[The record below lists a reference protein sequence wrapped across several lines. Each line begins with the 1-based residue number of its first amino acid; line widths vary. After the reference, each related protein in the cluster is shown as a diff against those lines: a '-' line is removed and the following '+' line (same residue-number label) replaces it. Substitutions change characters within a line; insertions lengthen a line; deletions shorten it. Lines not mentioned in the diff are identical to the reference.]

1 VKGNRHEE
9 ERQST
14 IELTEKPVSE
24 ISKIVLVGTNR
35 WSPEKCLWL
44 VDEHLLSEHM
54 VLIFPFPELSFSICH
69 IVVGTSARH
78 KCFIHLTPLTSFF
91 RNSTGEL
98 EKIITNLTEITRRK
112 LRWKFNIYYFD
123 DRGREQKFRDVISKV
138 LGRSSVTFVA
148 MHPKDYKQGEIN
160 VLYYSH
166 GFSYS
171 TQDTKLIM
179 TYDDASHLGSYNKI
193 PIFSYE

>member
-1 VKGNRHEE
+1 MKGKRHEE
-9 ERQST
+9 ERQSI

-24 ISKIVLVGTNR
+24 ISKIVLIGTNR

-44 VDEHLLSEHM
+44 VDEHLLSEHT

-69 IVVGTSARH
+69 IVVGASAH
-78 KCFIHLTPLTSFF
+78 YKCFIHLTPLTSFF

-112 LRWKFNIYYFD
+112 LRWKFKIYYFD

-166 GFSYS
+166 GFCYS
-171 TQDTKLIM
+171 TQDTKLLLS
-179 TYDDASHLGSYNKI
+179 YEDVSHLGSYNKI
-193 PIFSYE
+193 PIISYE